1 MKRLIAALILTIF
14 VLFSYI
20 FSLNYILDCCDT
32 TNNMVKEAIA
42 SYNSTNSTYEKT
54 KEIKKYWQEKEK
66 VLSFFL
72 NHETIDEVELAIASI
87 NIYAKVNNSALFYE
101 NADKIKV
108 YLHQIIDDTKI
119 TTHSIF

>member
-32 TNNMVKEAIA
+32 TNNMVKEAIS